1 MSSSPPDAT
10 LIFCVAG
17 SFEVVFEPPLPHA
30 AKTKPS
36 ATSPINHFSVSYQ
49 NSSFCSNNLPTFY
62 MIFHTFVLFQ
72 HLLFERKIFL
82 RIRVD
87 RYFSGGTVLK
97 TENRRVTV
105 SFSEESLWLVEK
117 T

>member
-1 MSSSPPDAT
+1 
-10 LIFCVAG
+10 
-17 SFEVVFEPPLPHA
+17 
-30 AKTKPS
+30 
-36 ATSPINHFSVSYQ
+36 
-49 NSSFCSNNLPTFY
+49 

-72 HLLFERKIFL
+72 HLLFLKEKNIFL

-87 RYFSGGTVLK
+87 RYFSGGTVLKK

-117 T
+117 RRKETANHIWELTF

>member
-1 MSSSPPDAT
+1 
-10 LIFCVAG
+10 
-17 SFEVVFEPPLPHA
+17 
-30 AKTKPS
+30 
-36 ATSPINHFSVSYQ
+36 
-49 NSSFCSNNLPTFY
+49 

-72 HLLFERKIFL
+72 HLLLKEKYFL

-117 T
+117 DVKKQRTTSGS